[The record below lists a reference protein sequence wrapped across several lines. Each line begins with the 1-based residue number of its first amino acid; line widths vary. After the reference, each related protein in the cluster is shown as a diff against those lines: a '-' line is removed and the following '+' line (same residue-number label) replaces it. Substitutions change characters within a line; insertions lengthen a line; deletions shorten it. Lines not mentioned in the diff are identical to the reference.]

1 VCPIC
6 SKDTA
11 SERLK
16 FGGKSCYMAH
26 CRFLRQGHIWHI
38 KKIKKIKKKKKKLS
52 LTVLRSIEWHIMNYL
67 EINCYKN

>member
-1 VCPIC
+1 MTKRHLACPTC
-6 SKDTA
+6 RKDTA

-38 KKIKKIKKKKKKLS
+38 KKIKKIKKKKKKKKKNS
-52 LTVLRSIEWHIMNYL
+52 L
-67 EINCYKN
+67 